1 DGTRAIRAVA
11 VDAALNTGEDV
22 RTITIDR
29 TPPTGV
35 TVSYPNGYVAGS
47 FAVTTNTGAD
57 SAVDAS
63 SGALERQTGDLI
75 NDTCSSYGG
84 WTAATSPDSVASG
97 KCAQYRYRVADNAGN
112 WTTANSANEVK
123 SDTAGPTSTLGDPGA
138 NLRQTVAL
146 AASAGDTGG
155 SGLGSVAFQRRPAGG
170 GSWTMIAADTTAPYA
185 IAFDTTGV
193 ADGLYD
199 FRSVATDV

>member
-35 TVSYPNGYVAGS
+35 TVSYPNGYVSGS
-47 FAVTTNTGAD
+47 FAVTTNNGSD
-57 SAVDAS
+57 SDVDAS

-84 WTAATSPDSVASG
+84 WRPAAVRGRRSPPTPRRHTPSPSTRPALRTASTTS
-97 KCAQYRYRVADNAGN
+97 
-112 WTTANSANEVK
+112 
-123 SDTAGPTSTLGDPGA
+123 
-138 NLRQTVAL
+138 
-146 AASAGDTGG
+146 AASQPTWPGT
-155 SGLGSVAFQRRPAGG
+155 RNPRP
-170 GSWTMIAADTTAPYA
+170 
-185 IAFDTTGV
+185 
-193 ADGLYD
+193 
-199 FRSVATDV
+199 